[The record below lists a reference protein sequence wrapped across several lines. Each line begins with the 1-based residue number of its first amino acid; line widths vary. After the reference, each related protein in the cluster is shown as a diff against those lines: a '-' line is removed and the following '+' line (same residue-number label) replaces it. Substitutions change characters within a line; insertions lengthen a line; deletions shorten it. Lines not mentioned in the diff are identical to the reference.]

1 MGFIADKAPPGP
13 MICPTMCPFLV
24 RFRRVLGFIADKA
37 PPGPTICPFL
47 VGRFHGELD
56 FLPEDFVL
64 MFRGL
69 VPEDF
74 VPVVF

>member
-1 MGFIADKAPPGP
+1 M
-13 MICPTMCPFLV
+13 
-24 RFRRVLGFIADKA
+24 LGFIADKA

-47 VGRFHGELD
+47 VRFHRVLGFLADKAPPGPTICSFLVGRFHGELD
-56 FLPEDFVL
+56 FLPEDFVI
-64 MFRGL
+64 MFRGR

>member
-1 MGFIADKAPPGP
+1 MGFIADKVPPS
-13 MICPTMCPFLV
+13 
-24 RFRRVLGFIADKA
+24 
-37 PPGPTICPFL
+37 PTICPFL

-56 FLPEDFVL
+56 FLPEDFVI